1 MSKAL
6 YYELPEFSAILSFID
21 AIFIDLNMG
30 LFIYHMEEEGQVES
44 LRLIYANK
52 EASRS
57 TGADVQALVGQRI
70 HDAFP
75 SLSATEIPATF
86 VAVIPSG
93 ESRRL
98 EDVEYEDEQLEK
110 HTYSVKAFPMP
121 STCVGVLFERTA

>member
-30 LFIYHMEEEGQVES
+30 LFIYHMEDEGQVES

-70 HDAFP
+70 HEAFP
-75 SLSATEIPATF
+75 SLAATEIPATF
-86 VAVIPSG
+86 AAVIASG

-98 EDVEYEDEQLEK
+98 EDVDYEDEQLEK
-110 HTYSVKAFPMP
+110 QTYSVKAFPMP
-121 STCVGVLFERTA
+121 SNCVGVMFERTA